1 MQINSAK
8 DDEDGLYRLTLLR
21 LREIARVVSARK
33 GKQIRLLVKREGEVR
48 LVQTFFNNQ
57 VTDDK
62 VS

>member
-8 DDEDGLYRLTLLR
+8 EDEADLYRLTLLR
-21 LREIARVVSARK
+21 LREIATVASARK
-33 GKQIRLLVKREGEVR
+33 GKQIRLLVKRDGEVR